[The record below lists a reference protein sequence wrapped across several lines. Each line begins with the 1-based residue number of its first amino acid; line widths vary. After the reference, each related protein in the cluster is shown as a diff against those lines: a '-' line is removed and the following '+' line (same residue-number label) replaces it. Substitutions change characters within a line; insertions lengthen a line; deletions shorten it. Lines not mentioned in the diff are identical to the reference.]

1 MVRKRDEWAI
11 ERAHYERIF
20 LSRTRKKT
28 KIHAI
33 TSGSEIGF
41 TTEKGEIYLAREHS
55 VFGELDETE
64 KKFCRMGVF
73 AHEMLHQIFSD
84 FRILEA
90 MHAKLSATE
99 YQIYHEFMNILE
111 DSYIE
116 WRAPV
121 AIGGRVLKSLRFMI
135 THVWKWSN
143 PISDVKSPFGQLI
156 AALINFG
163 DLGKVKGDFTFP
175 EAEECFQKI
184 APIFNQGVTEIS
196 SEKRNE
202 YALEMMEISRPLWE
216 AEANLNEMLQEL
228 LSKMGKGDNPTSS
241 EAPLDDSDSVPMDS
255 SEIDK
260 IREET
265 IRKISEAVAGEGG
278 SASVKADDESADK
291 SEDES
296 KSGASDSETDSS
308 ESKSDSSES
317 KSGESDSK
325 SDSDQPSTSKSK
337 TSAEKDGESEGC
349 DSKKEAPDKK
359 EDSEVADSKTKSS
372 EGDDPKEESPEKKE
386 DSEDSDSEKGESK
399 EDSESCDSKKEDSE
413 IPDYSIDK
421 TDEDWLHDT
430 ESKIEEELE
439 KEEEEAKEFEI
450 DPDIEPSI
458 YEKGMFS
465 IENTT
470 PTYSDIDQYQYIVA
484 ENKPAIIGLKSK
496 LSRIFRNDAT
506 RKEHRKTGKVNVKR
520 LYGSRQTSRVFDRKT
535 SPKDLDDLA
544 VFIAVDESYSMNR
557 PLPSSIRR
565 CNLAKRLAICLTEV
579 FSSLKIPIYVMG
591 FTADNNGYEANHNHY
606 VKWKATET
614 EKGKL
619 VNIGPVMENFDS
631 LSLSY
636 ASEILKKK
644 KAKHKLMIVLS
655 DGVPLCHSVSMEQ
668 GYRDVKEAVQ
678 NTRKQG
684 MSVLGVA
691 IGNDSTEQIQY
702 LYGKNFIH
710 AKDVDHAFLDI
721 STEISKIVK
730 TW

>member
-1 MVRKRDEWAI
+1 MVRKRNEWAI

-28 KIHAI
+28 KVRSIEA
-33 TSGSEIGF
+33 GSQIGF
-41 TTEKGEIYLAREHS
+41 TTEKGEIYLAEEHP
-55 VFGELDETE
+55 VMDDLTDTE

-84 FRILEA
+84 FRILET
-90 MHAKLSATE
+90 MSKKLSSSE
-99 YQIYHEFMNILE
+99 YKVYHEFMNILE

-116 WRAPV
+116 WRAPI
-121 AIGGRVLKSLRFMI
+121 AIGGRVLKALRFMI
-135 THVWKWSN
+135 THIWKWSN
-143 PISDVKSPFGQLI
+143 PISDEKSPFGQLI

-216 AEANLNEMLQEL
+216 AEANLKEMLQEL
-228 LSKMGKGDNPTSS
+228 LSKMGKSDSPASS
-241 EAPLDDSDSVPMDS
+241 GAPLDDSDSVPMDS
-255 SEIDK
+255 SEIDE
-260 IREET
+260 IRKET
-265 IRKISEAVAGEGG
+265 IRKIEEATKGDP
-278 SASVKADDESADK
+278 SDKSHDESADK
-291 SEDES
+291 SEDKS
-296 KSGASDSETDSS
+296 KSGKSDSKEETDSVDSDSE
-308 ESKSDSSES
+308 SDSSQPPVETSTEKDDKSES
-317 KSGESDSK
+317 CDSEKEASGEK
-325 SDSDQPSTSKSK
+325 
-337 TSAEKDGESEGC
+337 G
-349 DSKKEAPDKK
+349 
-359 EDSEVADSKTKSS
+359 
-372 EGDDPKEESPEKKE
+372 
-386 DSEDSDSEKGESK
+386 DSEDSDSKNNDADSNDS
-399 EDSESCDSKKEDSE
+399 EDSDKE

-421 TDEDWLHDT
+421 TDEDWLNDT
-430 ESKIEEELE
+430 ESKIEEELK
-439 KEEEEAKEFEI
+439 KEEEESKEFEI

-458 YEKGMFS
+458 YEKGMYD

-470 PTYSDIDQYQYIVA
+470 PTHSNIADYQAIVA
-484 ENKPAIIGLKSK
+484 DNTPAIIGLKSK

-544 VFIAVDESYSMNR
+544 VFIAVDESGSMCDTISKSCHGR
-557 PLPSSIRR
+557 VSRSD
-565 CNLAKRLAICLTEV
+565 LAKQLAMCLTEV

-591 FTADNNGYEANHNHY
+591 FTADTDGYDANHKHY
-606 VKWKATET
+606 VKWKATEN
-614 EKGKL
+614 EKGRL
-619 VNIGPVMENFDS
+619 VNIRPIGENFDS

-636 ASEILKKK
+636 AAEILKKK

-655 DGVPLCHSVSMEQ
+655 DGLPLCCSVSMEQ
-668 GYRDVKEAVQ
+668 GFRDMKEVVQ
-678 NTRKQG
+678 NTRKQR

-702 LYGKNFIH
+702 LYGQNFIH